1 MAISN
6 YYVDPSI
13 AANSGSGT
21 IGDPYGDLQYALDS
35 ITRNTTDGD
44 RINIKSGTAEVLTGS
59 LSFASF
65 GSPSIGA
72 GLILQGYT
80 SSQGDGGVGEIDANG
95 NNVSANSYISYVD
108 LKMHNGSASG
118 YLVKAHSAVIVNC
131 EIYDAYNGINAS
143 SYSSI
148 ENCNIYNCDNY
159 GIHMTDKGGVNG
171 CYVRSRASDSRGA
184 MSRCIY
190 NVNRPGQVTNCIIS
204 CDSTTIGAEMA
215 QDGAV
220 IYGCSILSDGGTG
233 EGIRLNTAAVG
244 SGAWNNLIEGF
255 SGTGGDAI
263 GGNPDPSES
272 KGIVAY
278 NTLFDCANVGSGI
291 NDIVGY
297 GTNNTTASGTLF
309 AKSGSDTFAN
319 RFTYFEP
326 NTSNAGTNLNG
337 NGYQGAVAAAAAGG
351 GGLLRV
357 NMNGNVFG

>member
-1 MAISN
+1 MAITN

-59 LSFASF
+59 LSFTSY
-65 GSPSIGA
+65 GTPSISA

-95 NNVSANSYISYVD
+95 NDISSANYISYVD

-118 YLVKAHSAVIVNC
+118 WLVKSHSAVIVNC
-131 EIYDAYNGINAS
+131 EIYDVYNGINAS
-143 SYSSI
+143 IFSTI
-148 ENCNIYNCDNY
+148 ENCNIHNCDNY

-171 CYVRSRASDSRGA
+171 CYLRSRASDSRGA

-190 NVNRPGQVTNCIIS
+190 NVHRPGQVTNCIIS

-215 QDGAV
+215 QDGSV
-220 IYGCSILSDGGTG
+220 IYGCSIFSNGGTG
-233 EGIRLNTAAVG
+233 DGIRLNTAAVG

-255 SGTGGDAI
+255 SGTGGNAI
-263 GGNPDPSES
+263 GGNPSPGEP

-278 NTLFDCANVGSGI
+278 NTFFNCANVGDGI
-291 NDIVGY
+291 NGIAGY
-297 GTNNTTASGTLF
+297 ETNNTVPAASPF
-309 AKSGSDTFAN
+309 KKSGADTFAN

-326 NTSNAGTNLNG
+326 NASFAGLNLTG
-337 NGYQGAVAAAAAGG
+337 NGSRGAVAAKDVAASPKHPLA
-351 GGLLRV
+351 R
-357 NMNGNVFG
+357 F

>member
-1 MAISN
+1 MAITD

-13 AANSGSGT
+13 AGNSGSGT

-59 LSFASF
+59 LSFATY
-65 GSPSIGA
+65 GTPNIGA

-95 NNVSANSYISYVD
+95 NDISSANYVSYVD

-118 YLVKAHSAVIVNC
+118 WLVKSHSAVIVNC
-131 EIYDAYNGINAS
+131 EIYDVYNGINAS
-143 SYSSI
+143 IYSTI

-190 NVNRPGQVTNCIIS
+190 NVHRPGQVTNCIIS

-255 SGTGGDAI
+255 SGTGGDGIFWATASP
-263 GGNPDPSES
+263 GES

-278 NTLFDCANVGSGI
+278 NTIFNCASSLT
-291 NDIVGY
+291 NDNNIAGY
-297 GTNNTTASGTLF
+297 KTNNTTAGGSLF
-309 AKSGSDTFAN
+309 KKSGADTFAN
-319 RFTYFEP
+319 RFAYFEP
-326 NTSNAGTNLNG
+326 NTSNAGINLNG
-337 NGYQGAVAAAAAGG
+337 NGSRGAVAAAGG
-351 GGLLRV
+351 TTTSPKHPLAR
-357 NMNGNVFG
+357 F